1 MLNAGERRGIIDG
14 ETYKRKKTDVTIIFI
29 SKFDL
34 FKEKRTVY
42 HVKRCLEE
50 TGTFVDNGFHE
61 IYVNT
66 KVNDG
71 SDIAELMSFFKD
83 STGYHS
89 RFPRL
94 SDRAR
99 LFKTTE
105 EGIMYMSSVV
115 EDYISKIKEEVKR
128 QARQEGLQEGRREGM
143 QEGRRE
149 GRRESCCESVRRLIE
164 NRVAHN
170 EQEAC
175 RMLSVD
181 YDEFLKW
188 ESEQQD

>member
-128 QARQEGLQEGRREGM
+128 QARQEGLQEGRRE
-143 QEGRRE
+143 
-149 GRRESCCESVRRLIE
+149 SCCESVRRLIE